1 MTEYSV
7 ESLELRES
15 SFYTRFPK
23 NIALGSFPRFARLY
37 WQKATWWWRWAWSIC
52 VITQTGRT
60 ELLGENPVAVPLFPP
75 KRSHWLTWTEP
86 GLRGEGPATN
96 RLTQGTTI

>member
-1 MTEYSV
+1 MPFMTEYSV

-37 WQKATWWWRWAWSIC
+37 WQKATW
-52 VITQTGRT
+52 
-60 ELLGENPVAVPLFPP
+60 
-75 KRSHWLTWTEP
+75 
-86 GLRGEGPATN
+86 
-96 RLTQGTTI
+96 